1 MIHPQFDEPAGKAR
15 GVMFDLDGT
24 LILSNR
30 ELGEYRVLPSAV
42 ETLTELKA
50 RGIPFLALTN
60 GSAYPAAR
68 QAPRLRALGL
78 PIDDGNL
85 FTPNSVAANI
95 FRQRGFDKVMVLGTE
110 GVRSAL
116 KELGV
121 ATCQP
126 GDPGAKTAPAI
137 YVAWHPDCTMEDIHA
152 AAEAVLNGGAF
163 FTASD
168 VPFFATQSGRS
179 FGFSCAIC
187 GAIARVTGLEP
198 EVTGKPSLQAMQF
211 IADQLGI
218 DMHEVM
224 VLGDDPKVETE
235 MARLGGAI
243 GVGVTTGTTSLDE
256 WAQAEQSRRP
266 HRVIDNVREIL
277 DLGLLA

>member
-30 ELGEYRVLPSAV
+30 ELGEYRVLPGAV
-42 ETLTELKA
+42 ETLTELKE

-60 GSAYPAAR
+60 GSAYPAAS
-68 QAPRLRALGL
+68 QAPRLHALGL
-78 PIDDGNL
+78 PIEDSDL
-85 FTPNSVAANI
+85 FTPNSVAAEV
-95 FRQRGFDKVMVLGTE
+95 FRQRGFEKVMVLGTQ
-110 GVRSAL
+110 GVRDAL
-116 KELGV
+116 EELGV
-121 ATCQP
+121 STCLP
-126 GDPGAKTAPAI
+126 GEPSAQNAPAI
-137 YVAWHPDCTMEDIHA
+137 YVAWNPDCTMEDIHA

-168 VPFFATQSGRS
+168 VPFFATQTGRS

-187 GAIARVTGLEP
+187 GAIARVTAQEP
-198 EVTGKPSLQAMQF
+198 EVTGKPSLHAMQF
-211 IADQLGI
+211 IADKLGV
-218 DMHEVM
+218 DLHEVM

-243 GVGVTTGTTSLDE
+243 GVGVTTGTTNLDE
-256 WAQAEQSRRP
+256 WAQTEQIRRP
-266 HRVIDNVREIL
+266 HRVIDNVSEIL